1 MQSFNWVDIDGIRY
15 SWDGQGTITCAGQFG
30 YQASIAGDQLDGVEI
45 ENDAGDVAGSLSVD
59 FAAASITYTPAM
71 DAEESHGVIL
81 VGHDL
86 GQQEY
91 SLAGLYSPQLQDL
104 LGHSETIPWSVAMEE
119 SVPTE
124 VHSQPQGHILSWDS
138 FHFDD
143 EVLVAQVSNT
153 PVSAGGEHESAPVVT
168 ISLDLTNQVLDQ
180 IPPLH
185 DI

>member
-15 SWDGQGTITCAGQFG
+15 SWDGEGNITCAGQFG
-30 YQASIAGDQLDGVEI
+30 YQASIAGDRLDGMEI
-45 ENDAGDVAGSLSVD
+45 ENDAGEVAGAIYVD
-59 FAAASITYTPAM
+59 FASASITYTPAI

-81 VGHDL
+81 IGDDL

-91 SLAGLYSPQLQDL
+91 SLASLSSPQLQDL
-104 LGHSETIPWSVAMEE
+104 LGYSEPIPWSVAMEE

-153 PVSAGGEHESAPVVT
+153 PVSAGVEQESAPVVT